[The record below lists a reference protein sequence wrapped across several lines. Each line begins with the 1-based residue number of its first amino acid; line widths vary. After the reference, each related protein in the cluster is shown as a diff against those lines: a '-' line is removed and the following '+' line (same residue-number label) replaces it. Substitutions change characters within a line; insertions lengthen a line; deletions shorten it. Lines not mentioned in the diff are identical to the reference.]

1 MSEWGC
7 LTSMESSKTLKP
19 NSDSLPKVPKL
30 LPPIETKVVNEV
42 DPETREKRYDLC
54 KACPFF
60 LDIHK
65 MCRKCGCPMEEK
77 TWRPEASCPIGKW

>member
-54 KACPFF
+54 CLPILFR
-60 LDIHK
+60 HTQNVQK
-65 MCRKCGCPMEEK
+65 MWLSHGRKDVETRSILPN
-77 TWRPEASCPIGKW
+77 R